1 MPTRRRIWAGAPYPL
16 GATWDG
22 NGVNFA
28 LFSANAESVEL
39 CLFDAH
45 GGRELER
52 IPLPEYTDEVWHGYL
67 PDVRPG
73 QLYGYRVHGPYDPLR
88 GHRFNPH
95 KLLIDPYAKLL
106 SGTLSW
112 SDTHFGFRL
121 GSTRQDMMIDR
132 RDNARFMPKC
142 KVVDTAFTWFG
153 DRPPN
158 VPWSEAVIYE
168 MHVRGFTV
176 RHPGV
181 APQYQGTFLGL
192 SQPSVIDYLQRLGI
206 TTVELLPVQAI
217 VDERHLVDK
226 GLRNYWGYNPI
237 NFFAADPR
245 YYTANAHGDF
255 KTMVQRL
262 HGAGIEVVLDV
273 VYNHTAEGNHLGPT
287 LSYRGIDNASYYR
300 LVPGSERWYENYSGC
315 GNTLNLGHPRVLQ
328 MVMDSLRY
336 WVEEMHVDG
345 FRFDLA
351 ASLAREKTGFDA
363 GSGFLDAVR
372 QDPVLSKVKLIA
384 EPWDIGGDGYRLGGF
399 PPGWSE
405 WNGAY
410 RDTVRRFWR
419 GDGGLI
425 GELASRLTGSSDLF
439 GWGGRR
445 PWASLNFVTAH
456 DGFTLKDLVSYEAK
470 RNEANG
476 EGNRDGTDA
485 NYSWNCG
492 TEGPTR
498 DPAITKLR
506 AQQMRN
512 LMVTL
517 MLSQG
522 VPMMLAGD
530 EMGRSQDGNN
540 NAYCQDN
547 ELGWIDWGVVDE
559 EMLAFT
565 RALIG
570 LRRAHPVFRRP
581 RFFAGRQVREG
592 DLKDITWVTPD
603 GREMGQGDWTM
614 PFARSLAF
622 ILGGPSS
629 ATDAAAARQEPDD
642 TFMVLMNA
650 YTDTIPFT
658 LPPASLAPAW
668 EVALD
673 TSKREPMWPG
683 ESWNAGNRFP
693 LPAHSVVVLK
703 RRTKVGGVERHRHA
717 P

>member
-1 MPTRRRIWAGAPYPL
+1 MPARRRVWAGSPYPL

-28 LFSANAESVEL
+28 LFSAHAEAVDL
-39 CLFDAH
+39 CLFDDH
-45 GGRELER
+45 GSRELER

-73 QLYGYRVHGPYDPLR
+73 QLYGYRVHGPYDPMR

-106 SGTLSW
+106 SGGLVW

-121 GSTRQDMMIDR
+121 GSTKQDLLIDR

-153 DRPPN
+153 DRPPS
-158 VPWSEAVIYE
+158 VPWSEAIVYE
-168 MHVRGFTV
+168 THVRGFTV

-181 APQYQGTFLGL
+181 APQYQGTFLGMG
-192 SQPSVIDYLQRLGI
+192 QPAVIDYLQKLGI
-206 TTVELLPVQAI
+206 TSVELLPVHVS
-217 VDERHLVDK
+217 VDERHLVEK
-226 GLRNYWGYNPI
+226 GMRNYWGYNPI

-245 YYTANAHGDF
+245 YYVSSAHGDF

-262 HGAGIEVVLDV
+262 HSAGIEVLIDV

-287 LSYRGIDNASYYR
+287 LSYRGIDNLSYYR
-300 LVPGSERWYENYSGC
+300 LVAGNERWYDNYSGC
-315 GNTLNLGHPRVLQ
+315 GNTLNLRHPRVLQ

-351 ASLAREKTGFDA
+351 SSLAREAAGFDPSA
-363 GSGFLDAVR
+363 SFLDAVR

-410 RDTVRRFWR
+410 RDTARRFWR
-419 GDGGLI
+419 GDSGLI

-439 GWGGRR
+439 GWAGRR
-445 PWASLNFVTAH
+445 PWASLNFITAH
-456 DGFTLKDLVSYEAK
+456 DGYTLRDLVSYECK
-470 RNEANG
+470 HNEANG
-476 EGNRDGTDA
+476 EANRDGTDA

-492 TEGPTR
+492 HEGPTTE
-498 DPAITKLR
+498 PSVVKLR
-506 AQQMRN
+506 TQQMRN
-512 LMVTL
+512 LMATL

-522 VPMMLAGD
+522 VPMLLAGD
-530 EMGRSQDGNN
+530 EIGRTQGGNN

-547 ELGWIDWGVVDE
+547 EIGWIDWTSVDE
-559 EMLAFT
+559 DLLAFS
-565 RALIG
+565 RALIA

-581 RFFAGRQVREG
+581 RFFQGKRLG
-592 DLKDITWVTPD
+592 DSEVKDITWVTPD
-603 GREMGQGDWTM
+603 GREMTQGDWRM

-622 ILGGPSS
+622 ILGGESCS
-629 ATDAAAARQEPDD
+629 RDATSGDAQADD
-642 TFMVLMNA
+642 TFLVMMNA
-650 YTDTIPFT
+650 FFDTIPFT

-668 EVALD
+668 EVVVD
-673 TSKREPMWPG
+673 TSKPKPMWPG
-683 ESWNAGNRFP
+683 EVWNAGNRFP

-703 RRTKVGGVERHRHA
+703 RRAKTAGFDRQRHA